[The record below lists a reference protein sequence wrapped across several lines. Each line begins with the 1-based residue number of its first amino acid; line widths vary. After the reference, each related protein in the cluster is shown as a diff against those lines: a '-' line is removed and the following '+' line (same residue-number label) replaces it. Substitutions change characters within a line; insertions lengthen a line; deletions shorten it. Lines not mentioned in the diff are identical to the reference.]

1 MNTEERSYL
10 RVRVTGLKVF
20 FNCIEQGKNNS
31 LYVNF
36 AETPSPFAS
45 DSLEERSP
53 FQDFVT
59 ARLQRIETKLDFLIR
74 QLQKE
79 RYGKPYD
86 FEATVLDISG
96 GGFSMSTSVTC
107 GIGTLLDLCLFPEHG
122 SLPSLYAL
130 GKARSIDKQGDRH
143 LVGVQFVAI
152 SEEDREMLLRTIFQ
166 LERRQKRGWYS

>member
-10 RVRVTGLKVF
+10 RVQVAGLKVF
-20 FNCIEQGKNNS
+20 FNCIEQGENNS

-36 AETPSPFAS
+36 AERPSPFAS
-45 DSLEERSP
+45 DSLEERNP
-53 FQDFVT
+53 FQDFVA

-74 QLQKE
+74 QLQKQS
-79 RYGKPYD
+79 YGKPYD
-86 FEATVLDISG
+86 FEATVRDISG

-122 SLPSLYAL
+122 NLPSFYAL
-130 GKARSIDKQGDRH
+130 GKAQWIDKQEDQL
-143 LVGVQFVAI
+143 LVGVEFVAI

-166 LERRQKRGWYS
+166 LDRRQKRGYS